1 MLQLL
6 LVLYRPSPTNTHVLY
21 IHISDFYVLIPSL
34 PHLTHVLLP
43 LSMYLYGILNFISSH
58 LTSSPGLWCT
68 YMYLKFLSPHIS
80 LPRLTHDI
88 AICICLR
95 FLFPH
100 CLTSTPNPCTI
111 IPIYHDISDFYVLIT
126 SVPHPTQMLLP
137 HITIIPQIFMSSPPR
152 FHTQLKCYITHM

>member
-88 AICICLR
+88 AI
-95 FLFPH
+95 H
-100 CLTSTPNPCTI
+100 
-111 IPIYHDISDFYVLIT
+111 IYVLDFYILII
-126 SVPHPTQMLLP
+126 SLP
-137 HITIIPQIFMSSPPR
+137 HLPHVLWVLSIANSYVHILHFYLLAVSHPHLTHVPSSLYIMISQIFMSSSPR
-152 FHTQLKCYITHM
+152 FHT

>member
-6 LVLYRPSPTNTHVLY
+6 LVLYRPSPTNTLCSIYTYLRFLCPHPLITTPNSCATITRIYVPIQY
-21 IHISDFYVLIPSL
+21 I
-34 PHLTHVLLP
+34 
-43 LSMYLYGILNFISSH
+43 
-58 LTSSPGLWCT
+58 
-68 YMYLKFLSPHIS
+68 KFLSPHIS

-137 HITIIPQIFMSSPPR
+137 HITIIPQILMSSPPR